1 MAVAAV
7 HQGADGRALAAA
19 DSAANT
25 STVATTVCVAGTNIE
40 TLGHPHGRADRVCA
54 ADISA
59 DAQANAQTGA

>member
-25 STVATTVCVAGTNIE
+25 STVATTVCVAGTDTE
-40 TLGHPHGRADRVCA
+40 TLGHPHGRADSVSA
-54 ADISA
+54 ADTSA
-59 DAQANAQTGA
+59 DAQADAQTGA